1 MFKTYRNKRL
11 SCVCWSLWH
20 CARACWLSPSV
31 LCSWHFIH
39 FFGFC
44 LILLCAAQ
52 ACSAGALNMAISTAT
67 VRDFVAKFVPQVEA
81 GLQGLA
87 ISDVEVDK
95 GVFLV

>member
-1 MFKTYRNKRL
+1 
-11 SCVCWSLWH
+11 
-20 CARACWLSPSV
+20 
-31 LCSWHFIH
+31 
-39 FFGFC
+39 
-44 LILLCAAQ
+44 
-52 ACSAGALNMAISTAT
+52 MAISTAT